1 MCMGSSPSV
10 PATPEVQAAPQEQ
23 DAAVVDARDEETRR
37 RRAAAG
43 RSSTLLTGSQA
54 THQPLIPAVKRYLVS
69 NRSH

>member
-37 RRAAAG
+37 R
-43 RSSTLLTGSQA
+43 LLVVVLRCLPVLRV
-54 THQPLIPAVKRYLVS
+54 THQPLIPAVKRCLVS